1 MCACRRNGRRKYGA
15 GGGRSHTQEKKSCN
29 SKSGVK
35 PLRGQ
40 MGNPGRPSTSWPSSL
55 EVVSWAAEKSDYLL
69 LPVPPTER
77 ERVCVTVCLCVFVRA
92 SSHLSE
98 ECMTYIGKPKLANGL
113 IASPVFTP
121 PAMTLFCTLHR
132 PSAHVWR
139 RAWISIPLAGYD
151 GTNED

>member
-1 MCACRRNGRRKYGA
+1 M
-15 GGGRSHTQEKKSCN
+15 GGRSHTRKKSCN

-77 ERVCVTVCLCVFVRA
+77 ERVCVTVCVFVCVCSGFK
-92 SSHLSE
+92 SSQ
-98 ECMTYIGKPKLANGL
+98 
-113 IASPVFTP
+113 
-121 PAMTLFCTLHR
+121 
-132 PSAHVWR
+132 
-139 RAWISIPLAGYD
+139 
-151 GTNED
+151 